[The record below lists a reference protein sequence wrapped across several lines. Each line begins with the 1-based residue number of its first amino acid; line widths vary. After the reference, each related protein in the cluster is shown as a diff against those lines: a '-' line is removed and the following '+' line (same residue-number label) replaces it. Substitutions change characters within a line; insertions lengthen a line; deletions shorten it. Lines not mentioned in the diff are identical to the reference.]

1 MEKQKKNRRKTLL
14 IVLGIILTVSIGIQF
29 MRPEITNPPVTG
41 EVKVPHEVQTI
52 LKNSCYDCHSNET
65 KLTWYDKIVPVSWL
79 VAQHIKE
86 GRNGLNFSEW
96 DKLAPAD
103 QKAKLW
109 ESVNQISQGA
119 MPLSSYTMAHPNA
132 KISQQDLDVL
142 KKYIWSLK
150 VNNTPQDTAKIK
162 ALDTQSEALKKKQSL
177 TKIPKTINGIAYI
190 DAYKKWEVI
199 STTQRLDNGTMRFIY
214 GNDIAVKAIREKKTN
229 PWPNGTILA
238 KAGYDEIEDAD
249 GNISMGAF
257 KQVEYMIKDDQK
269 YKETYGWGFARF
281 KTTALIPYGKRAD
294 FVIECMNCHQPMKK
308 NDYVFTLPIQQ

>member
-1 MEKQKKNRRKTLL
+1 MEKQKKNRKKTFLILLVIVLALL
-14 IVLGIILTVSIGIQF
+14 IGMQF
-29 MRPEITNPPVTG
+29 VRPEITNPPVTG

-65 KLTWYDKIVPVSWL
+65 QLTWYDKIAPAYWL
-79 VAQHIKE
+79 AAQHVKD
-86 GRNGLNFSEW
+86 GRKGLNFSEW

-109 ESVNQISQGA
+109 ESVNQITQGA

-132 KISQQDLDVL
+132 KISQADLNVL
-142 KKYIWSLK
+142 KKYIWSLR
-150 VNNTPQDTAKIK
+150 VNNVPQDTAKIH
-162 ALDTQSEALKKKQSL
+162 ALKDQTNVLKEKKSV
-177 TKIPKTINGIAYI
+177 TKNPKTINGIGYI
-190 DAYKKWEVI
+190 DDYKKWAVV
-199 STTQRLDNGTMRFIY
+199 STTQRLDNGTMRIIY
-214 GNDIAVKAIREKKTN
+214 GNDIAVKAIKDKKTN

-238 KAGYDEIEDAD
+238 KAAYDEIEDAD
-249 GNISMGAF
+249 GNISQGVF

-269 YKETYGWGFARF
+269 YENTYGWGFARF
-281 KTTALIPYGKRAD
+281 KTTELTPYGKRAD